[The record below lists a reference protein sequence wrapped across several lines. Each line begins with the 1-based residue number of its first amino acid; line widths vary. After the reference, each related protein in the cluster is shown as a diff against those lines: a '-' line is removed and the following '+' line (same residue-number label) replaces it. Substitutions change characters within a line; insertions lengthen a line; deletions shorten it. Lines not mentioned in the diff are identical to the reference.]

1 MNSSLEM
8 APAMPPQLGAPDMS
22 RPMGV
27 REAAILLVSIGD
39 ENCAAVLRRLSEDH
53 VHQVTR
59 EISLLGTVSDEERE
73 SVLKSFEE
81 AVGRARLFDAGGI
94 DYAQSVLVAAFGPE
108 TGKRIAERVL
118 KSLGT
123 ENANIN
129 SLQKADPQQLAK
141 VVQREH
147 PQAIALV
154 LSHVGPSHAAKLLA
168 ALPDEIKGDVVRRM
182 AVLDQISPDVVN
194 KIAKTLG
201 ARLRLLGESSLE
213 SYSGV
218 RAVAEVLNRVDSG
231 TSDRILTEITEGDA
245 SLGQT
250 IRNLMFVFED
260 LLHLDASTMRTL
272 MGKVDRKV
280 VATALKGCSPATKNH
295 FTSFMSTRSA
305 EMLSEDMDAMGPVR
319 IRDVEEAQQ
328 TIITTARQLEA
339 EGVLSLKPSTGDQ
352 FVV

>member
-1 MNSSLEM
+1 MATPVLAPSAM
-8 APAMPPQLGAPDMS
+8 APRLSAAETPQ
-22 RPMGV
+22 PMGA

-39 ENCAAVLRRLSEDH
+39 ENCAAVLRKLSEDQ

-73 SVLKSFEE
+73 TVLKGFEQ
-81 AVGRARLFDAGGI
+81 AVERARLFDSGGLE
-94 DYAQSVLVAAFGPE
+94 YAQSVLVAAFGPE

-154 LSHVGPSHAAKLLA
+154 LSHVGPAHAAKLLT
-168 ALPDEIKGDVVRRM
+168 ALPDELKGDVVRRM

-201 ARLRLLGESSLE
+201 ARLRLLGESGLE

-218 RAVAEVLNRVDSG
+218 RAVAEVLNRVDSS
-231 TSDRILTEITEGDA
+231 TSDRILSEITDQDP
-245 SLGQT
+245 SLEQT
-250 IRNLMFVFED
+250 IRNLMFVFDD
-260 LLHLDASTMRTL
+260 LMHLDSKAMGTL
-272 MGKVDRKV
+272 VGRLDRKV
-280 VATALKGCSPATKNH
+280 LATALKGCSPTTKNH
-295 FTSFMSTRSA
+295 FTSTMSTRAA

-328 TIITTARQLEA
+328 TIIATARQLETD
-339 EGVLSLKPSTGDQ
+339 GVLSLKPSTGDQ